1 MPPEFNFERTWLT
14 KFSRCLRDLVGEE
27 IRDIVMEGSETL
39 SDGTEPLEVIHWT
52 QAAVDRLESEVGAGP
67 LKSIMMGCACQYP
80 KSDLQD
86 VRREYEASGDI
97 QLVHRILQEKFEVFL
112 RDTLRL
118 EEELVTQVIERGWG
132 LAGILRGDTIIAT
145 KIPKSGFLVEYL
157 LETDPEKKRQIYCHC
172 PRVREAPTL
181 SESLAISYC
190 YCGAGFYKGIWE
202 EILQQPVDVEVLE
215 SVLSGGELCKVAIY
229 LP

>member
-67 LKSIMMGCACQYP
+67 LQSIMMGCACQYP

-86 VRREYEASGDI
+86 VRGEYEASGDI

-112 RDTLRL
+112 KDTA
-118 EEELVTQVIERGWG
+118 V
-132 LAGILRGDTIIAT
+132 GI
-145 KIPKSGFLVEYL
+145 GFV
-157 LETDPEKKRQIYCHC
+157 H
-172 PRVREAPTL
+172 
-181 SESLAISYC
+181 
-190 YCGAGFYKGIWE
+190 
-202 EILQQPVDVEVLE
+202 
-215 SVLSGGELCKVAIY
+215 
-229 LP
+229 